1 MSRELFPKQIAD
13 QLKASGRNV
22 HKIHHEVYP
31 PWGQYDSI
39 DHDEDEDDTVRFEDR
54 YGRA

>member
-39 DHDEDEDDTVRFEDR
+39 DHDEDEDVTVRFEDR